1 MVCLLFL
8 KNLGAQKDKK
18 GLSNDQNT
26 KKSSNPITF
35 VPECTMIELY
45 DDIDED
51 LWIDDTIPL
60 DFDYFS
66 TYDDLLEYMG
76 YIHNYPK

>member
-1 MVCLLFL
+1 
-8 KNLGAQKDKK
+8 
-18 GLSNDQNT
+18 
-26 KKSSNPITF
+26 
-35 VPECTMIELY
+35 MIELY

-60 DFDYFS
+60 EFDYFS